1 MNIWLIIFALLPEMV
16 RIKSFSENVVIVSVA
31 NSNSTLGTPWTIAHG
46 IPLSMGFSS
55 EEYWSGLPFPHLGNL
70 PDPGIEHEPPT
81 LAGRFFTIEPPE
93 QPVREYEKAF
103 TKQGIDA
110 NVRYY
115 QIPLVLFGQRYNKI
129 LFIF

>member
-1 MNIWLIIFALLPEMV
+1 MKIWLIIFALLPEMV

-31 NSNSTLGTPWTIAHG
+31 NSNSILGTPWTIAHG

-93 QPVREYEKAF
+93 QLFRE
-103 TKQGIDA
+103 
-110 NVRYY
+110 
-115 QIPLVLFGQRYNKI
+115 
-129 LFIF
+129 